1 MNEKELKRRYGIMV
15 LGVFRRNDKKR
26 AFGFVDK
33 WLDKMEGVSGRE
45 MEDSRTFEVVAA
57 NALNYM
63 EQDRAADVILVG
75 TVETEKL
82 EQVRAGLASMLGAA
96 ALSVGGNLGKMLRLL
111 RKLQLVMRS
120 FLWNSGA
127 VPCLAE
133 SSRSWILSGVSAKK

>member
-1 MNEKELKRRYGIMV
+1 MSDKLVNEKELKRRYGIMV

-63 EQDRAADVILVG
+63 EQDRAADVILSSERWRLAGAG
-75 TVETEKL
+75 TRRTRL
-82 EQVRAGLASMLGAA
+82 YAGAPQ
-96 ALSVGGNLGKMLRLL
+96 RF
-111 RKLQLVMRS
+111 R
-120 FLWNSGA
+120 
-127 VPCLAE
+127 
-133 SSRSWILSGVSAKK
+133 